1 MTYEYEQYLAHYGIK
16 GQKWGV
22 RRFQNEDGTLT
33 AEGKKRYGE
42 SDTWKKE
49 DASTLSDE
57 ELNRRNS
64 RMQRELQYKQGINN
78 RHPARKE
85 ALDTGKKIFVT
96 TAVGA
101 GSALMAKKY
110 KDYLDKKFG
119 EKVKET
125 AEKTVEKATKNV
137 VEETAKKGAED
148 ASKKIIEDAA
158 IRAAQNAGSEKAA
171 RKAAEKA
178 AKRASESI
186 AKGKAAENIGREAAS
201 KYTSEAA
208 KVTTATAKRSVS
220 SGRTFLYNNRRL
232 LGLGAGVITYKG
244 TEYWK
249 KKNDEAGRDPTFS
262 DFAYRHRGAL
272 GVAAYVA
279 VNKIA
284 KHLYTH

>member
-1 MTYEYEQYLAHYGIK
+1 MTYEYKQYLAHHGIK

-22 RRFQNEDGTLT
+22 RRYQNEDGTLT
-33 AEGKKRYGE
+33 AEGKKRYSE
-42 SDTWKKE
+42 ADTWTKDEAK
-49 DASTLSDE
+49 SLSNE
-57 ELNRRNS
+57 ELDRRNT
-64 RMQRELQYKQGINN
+64 RMQKESQYKQNISN
-78 RHPARKE
+78 RHPAQKE
-85 ALDTGKKIFVT
+85 VSGAAKKIFVS
-96 TAVGA
+96 TAIGA
-101 GSALMAKKY
+101 ASAAMTLKY
-110 KDYLDKKFG
+110 KKKLEDLG
-119 EKVKET
+119 RKKGADIVKE
-125 AEKTVEKATKNV
+125 ATKDA
-137 VEETAKKGAED
+137 VEETVEKGAED

-178 AKRASESI
+178 AKRAYESI

-208 KVTTATAKRSVS
+208 KVTTATVKRSVS

-249 KKNDEAGRDPTFS
+249 KKNDEAGRDPTLS
-262 DFAYRHRGAL
+262 DFAYKHRGAL

-284 KHLYTH
+284 KHLYNH